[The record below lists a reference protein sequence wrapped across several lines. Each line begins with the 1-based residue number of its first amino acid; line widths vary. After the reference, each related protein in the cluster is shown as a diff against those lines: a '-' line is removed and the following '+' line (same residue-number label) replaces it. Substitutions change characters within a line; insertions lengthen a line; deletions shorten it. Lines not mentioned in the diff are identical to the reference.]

1 MALTSNNVRSEYDP
15 EGGTLTIHIGRHF
28 DFNLVYEFREA
39 YTGQHDAP
47 KTVVVDLDQTEA
59 IDSSA
64 LGMLINMKRNLD
76 LNDDQIR
83 IINAKSDVKK
93 ILNIVH
99 FDKIFNIV
107 D

>member
-1 MALTSNNVRSEYDP
+1 MALTSNNVRTEYDP
-15 EGGTLTIHIGRHF
+15 DAGLLTIRIGRHF

-39 YTGQHDAP
+39 YTAP
-47 KTVVVDLDQTEA
+47 GDSPRSVVVDLDQTEA

-76 LNDDQIR
+76 LDDNQIK
-83 IINAKSDVKK
+83 IVNARSDVRK

-99 FDKIFNIV
+99 FDKIFHIV